1 VHIIKNPRL
10 RVPIAAFIVGNGT
23 TAAVVASGGWNWAN
37 VIPLEVVVVAGAI
50 GYYVWGGRDSD
61 LGSMFASQT
70 DERQNLLRMRARS
83 FTAVVMVFAAVVGVM
98 VATALRD
105 PIWPFLLFVGL
116 GAASFVV
123 GLAMFRD
130 GGPGDSA
137 QLPR

>member
-23 TAAVVASGGWNWAN
+23 TAAVV
-37 VIPLEVVVVAGAI
+37 
-50 GYYVWGGRDSD
+50 
-61 LGSMFASQT
+61 
-70 DERQNLLRMRARS
+70 
-83 FTAVVMVFAAVVGVM
+83 GVM

-105 PIWPFLLFVGL
+105 PIWPFLLFVGI

-130 GGPGDSA
+130 GSPGDSA